1 MAETNHL
8 LIAQISAMIVKREC
22 DYYSPVEEVQ
32 LLLKSKFQVEPT
44 YDEVENILIDL
55 WADNKA
61 EEIIIWDT
69 DLMSY

>member
-1 MAETNHL
+1 
-8 LIAQISAMIVKREC
+8 MIVKREC